1 MAPSGLVIS
10 KLGIQ
15 ATASDEVV
23 KGLMCLKISLP
34 KDAEGRP
41 GARWALFNST
51 PPKLLS
57 TPTIYPL
64 PLPLPTSRA
73 PQLRKASRLLALP
86 PPSTYPPASPSGLG
100 DRPYIDVSSTTGK
113 VYVVVDPVSR
123 RRGSMNHRSSG
134 SSSAQSTSAGRKEW
148 LICMDFEVALER
160 GVEEDISKVLLPIPR
175 CLDNTIRFQ
184 ILSPTN
190 ASSSSLTHQEVD
202 IFTDPKMLPLP
213 TNTFPSPV
221 SQSKA
226 RVTGRKVKGKGKIK
240 ATVGE
245 EGWEDGEVLGPDDVP
260 TESDEDTEVSDD
272 DDDDSEEDGGSWL
285 EGRFPSTE
293 ILRLEWSFNPPSSSD
308 IPSLQVSHIWNKQQ
322 SSIAIAYLAHVQ
334 NQDNLVQLDI
344 DVPNGWGW
352 SELSIQGEGLSNWRC
367 LDGEWGSQSSD
378 PDDTM
383 EQGEEYE
390 DSFATVKAKR
400 AHPPLTPSSSTHSTT
415 TNFLPTTRSTSSSS
429 ASLMRQTFPLL
440 NGSDRIED
448 FSFEL
453 SSIEQQNQKPLTPK
467 TLRKSPLPM
476 LVNSTSS
483 STQSKWD
490 EPRYG
495 RLFNLYFKEEDSG
508 DRTITIQGTLI
519 PLDKMLLVSSSLP
532 VKIPFI
538 KIDNAE
544 SNQCLVECPSAIYGT
559 ATQSSSDTGLVDVS
573 LGGKLFWT
581 GSDGS
586 TLEVNNGM
594 IKGDVRVRIRRSPW
608 GVIMASMRFPFP
620 PKSDE
625 VGFSLKHVDQIRVIR
640 TSVDGVEVPRAMY
653 EDGGISRIR
662 IGQRDKRST
671 GGTVEVEWDMI
682 LGPKVEIAL
691 PYFDNAEGEMKVE
704 LVGEEW
710 IPYLE
715 STITNMKT
723 LSSSLYTLPLS
734 SPNPPT
740 LSISSSSS
748 MTSRRKTLL
757 SFSTFMNLF
766 LLWLLLSMGQQL
778 QRIKNEVE
786 FVRDEYRDLR
796 LYGYGSGDTVK
807 SRDHGSLVTTTTT
820 TITSTCI
827 ILNTV
832 SALPSSNTGTP
843 GKIPKEDKKQDN
855 KVDVVVVDHSASY
868 SLSRV
873 VARSL
878 KGWENVF
885 GHPTVKTITQAVN
898 WIWTGILRLMIP

>member
-41 GARWALFNST
+41 GARWALFSST

-64 PLPLPTSRA
+64 PLPLPASRA

-86 PPSTYPPASPSGLG
+86 QPSTYPPSSPSGLG
-100 DRPYIDVSSTTGK
+100 GKPYIDVSSTTGK
-113 VYVVVDPVSR
+113 VYVVVDPVSS
-123 RRGSMNHRSSG
+123 RRGSMNHRASG
-134 SSSAQSTSAGRKEW
+134 SSSAQSTSTGRKEW
-148 LICMDFEVALER
+148 LICMDFEIALEK

-184 ILSPTN
+184 ILSHTN
-190 ASSSSLTHQEVD
+190 ASSSSLTNQEVD

-213 TNTFPSPV
+213 TNAFPSPV

-260 TESDEDTEVSDD
+260 TESDEDTEVSDV

-293 ILRLEWSFNPPSSSD
+293 ILRLEWSFNSPALSD
-308 IPSLQVSHIWNKQQ
+308 IPSLQVSPMWNRQQ
-322 SSIAIAYLAHVQ
+322 SSISIAYLAHIP
-334 NQDNLVQLDI
+334 NQDNPVQLDI
-344 DVPNGWGW
+344 DVPNGWSW
-352 SELSIQGEGLSNWRC
+352 SELSIQGESLSNWRC

-383 EQGEEYE
+383 EQGEEFE

-400 AHPPLTPSSSTHSTT
+400 AHPPLTPSSSTHSTIS
-415 TNFLPTTRSTSSSS
+415 NFLPTTRSTSSSS
-429 ASLMRQTFPLL
+429 ASLMRQTFPSL

-467 TLRKSPLPM
+467 SLRKSPLQM

-490 EPRYG
+490 EPRFG
-495 RLFNLYFKEEDSG
+495 RLFNLYFKEEESNDK
-508 DRTITIQGTLI
+508 TITIQGTLI
-519 PLDKMLLVSSSLP
+519 PLDKMLLVSSALP
-532 VKIPFI
+532 VKIPLI
-538 KIDNAE
+538 TIDNAE
-544 SNQCLVECPSAIYGT
+544 SNQCQVECPSAIYGT
-559 ATQSSSDTGLVDVS
+559 ATQSTSDIELVDVS
-573 LGGKLFWT
+573 LGGRLFWT
-581 GSDGS
+581 GSDGGI
-586 TLEVNNGM
+586 LEVNNNGM
-594 IKGDVRVRIRRSPW
+594 INGDVRVRIRRSPW
-608 GVIMASMRFPFP
+608 GIIMASMRFPFP

-625 VGFSLKHVDQIRVIR
+625 AGFSLKHADHIRLIR
-640 TSVDGVEVPRAMY
+640 TSVEGVEVPRAMY
-653 EDGGISRIR
+653 EDGGISKIR
-662 IGQRDKRST
+662 IAQRDKRSA
-671 GGTVEVEWDMI
+671 GGTVEVEWEMVMG
-682 LGPKVEIAL
+682 LNGEIGL
-691 PYFDNAEGEMKVE
+691 PCFDSAEGEMKLE

-710 IPYLE
+710 IPYLK
-715 STITNMKT
+715 STTTNMKT
-723 LSSSLYTLPLS
+723 LSSTLYTLPLS
-734 SPNPPT
+734 SPYPPT
-740 LSISSSSS
+740 LSISSYSS

-757 SFSTFMNLF
+757 SFSTLMNLF

-778 QRIKNEVE
+778 QRIKNEVD
-786 FVRDEYRDLR
+786 FVRDEYRDLG
-796 LYGYGSGDTVK
+796 LYVYGSGDTVK

-820 TITSTCI
+820 TIASTSI
-827 ILNTV
+827 ILNTA

-843 GKIPKEDKKQDN
+843 GKILKEDKKQDN
-855 KVDVVVVDHSASY
+855 NVDVVVVDHSASH

-885 GHPTVKTITQAVN
+885 GHPT
-898 WIWTGILRLMIP
+898 